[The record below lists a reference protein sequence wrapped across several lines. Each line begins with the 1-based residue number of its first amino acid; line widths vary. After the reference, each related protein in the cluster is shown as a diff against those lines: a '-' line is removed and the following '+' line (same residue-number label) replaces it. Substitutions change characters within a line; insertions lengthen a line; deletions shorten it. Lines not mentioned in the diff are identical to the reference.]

1 MEIDLAK
8 WQAAHDLPEGYYW
21 REWSDGLIDL
31 HAEVK
36 YLSFRN
42 ELDSQV
48 FPILGDR
55 FGCQRLMREI
65 RGKPGFL
72 AMATWLIGCE
82 QGFCA
87 TIQGIVDRT
96 GYGFIQNVAVL
107 PGYRGKGLGKALV
120 TKSLAGFQSFG
131 LRRAFLEVTADNPS
145 AVMLYYKLGFQKA
158 RTSYRAVTIE
168 S

>member
-1 MEIDLAK
+1 MEIDLMAWEPK
-8 WQAAHDLPEGYYW
+8 CSLPEGFFW

-65 RGKPGFL
+65 RNKPGFL
-72 AMATWLIGCE
+72 SRATWLIGCD

-120 TKSLAGFQSFG
+120 TKSLAGFKACG
-131 LRRAFLEVTADNPS
+131 LRRAFLEVTADNPA
-145 AVMLYYKLGFQKA
+145 AVLLYYKLGFQKA
-158 RTSYRAVTIE
+158 RTSYRAVTHE
-168 S
+168 